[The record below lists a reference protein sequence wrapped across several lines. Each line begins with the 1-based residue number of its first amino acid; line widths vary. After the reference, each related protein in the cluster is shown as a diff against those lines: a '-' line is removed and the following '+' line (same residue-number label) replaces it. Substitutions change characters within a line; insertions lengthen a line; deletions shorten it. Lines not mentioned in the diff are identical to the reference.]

1 MVSRLDIIN
10 KTLEYLENGDV
21 NGAIEYL
28 RLAREMVMKEMENRA
43 KRPRV
48 DPITRC
54 KQLLEGSSTTKQ
66 KIEEHAE
73 SAVAQTEH

>member
-10 KTLEYLENGDV
+10 KTLEYLERGDI

-28 RLAREMVMKEMENRA
+28 RLAREIVLKEMESRA
-43 KRPRV
+43 RRPRV
-48 DPITRC
+48 DPIIRC
-54 KQLLEGSSTTKQ
+54 KQLLEGSSTTKE
-66 KIEEHAE
+66 KIMERAE